1 MTFQFWLILHRVA
14 DLLGVL
20 TTLPMLIAAV
30 LFLHRARRYRQRL
43 QEMEG
48 QTTPRPVALAV
59 SLTGLDISEQVRAFI
74 AGLGAQWPMRLYMR
88 GEEISRD
95 TLPTVIQQLVRL
107 KNGLS
112 LEGVTEVHLF
122 YAGPVALGIM
132 LGGLLHNWVPVKVY
146 HLNSLTGQYE
156 FWGVIGTSPWRFSF
170 AHLVQESESGP
181 QT

>member
-1 MTFQFWLILHRVA
+1 MSVEFWSILNCTA

-20 TTLPMLIAAV
+20 TAVPMLAAAM

-43 QEMEG
+43 QAMEG
-48 QTTPRPVALAV
+48 QTTPKPVALAV
-59 SLTGLDISEQVRAFI
+59 SLTGLDISEQVRTFLI
-74 AGLGAQWPMRLYMR
+74 GLGMDWPLRTYCR
-88 GEEISRD
+88 REEVCRD
-95 TLPTVIQQLVRL
+95 ALSVILQQLVRL
-107 KNGLS
+107 KNDLS

-156 FWGVIGTSPWRFSF
+156 YWGVVSTTPSRFSLAQLEF
-170 AHLVQESESGP
+170 
-181 QT
+181 

>member
-1 MTFQFWLILHRVA
+1 MPQFWS
-14 DLLGVL
+14 VL
-20 TTLPMLIAAV
+20 TRVSDVLSVLTALPMLAAAV

-74 AGLGAQWPMRLYMR
+74 AGLGARWPLHTYCR
-88 GEEISRD
+88 GEEVSGV
-95 TLPTVIQQLVRL
+95 TLPRLLHHLAHL
-107 KNGLS
+107 KNELS

-146 HLNSLTGQYE
+146 HLNSWTGQYE
-156 FWGVIGTSPWRFSF
+156 FWGVIGSSPSRFSL
-170 AHLVQESESGP
+170 AQLEL
-181 QT
+181 